1 MYILCRYI
9 DLAIGGMPL
18 EAHNQPVPHASIP
31 LNAAEDAYAAALGDG
46 NLDVAAAIP
55 APGGVVPA
63 PATLLAPHG
72 RLWTAVDA
80 VPVDAGMNHPQRT
93 TTFNFGHEY
102 HEPKTAL
109 EYFMMMYPIATINGT
124 LAGTTN
130 NLRTF
135 NRGNAL
141 TKGEWLRFLGYM
153 YLIALNQARGSYADL
168 WKAEGREG
176 SYKPAMDFGKY
187 GLSKNRFENL
197 RASLALNE
205 HPQPVGHQVCIC
217 PP

>member
-93 TTFNFGHEY
+93 ARFNFGHEY

-109 EYFMMMYPIATINGT
+109 EYCMMMYPIATINGT

-135 NRGNAL
+135 NRGRVYAL
-141 TKGEWLRFLGYM
+141 VAWQGWQVD
-153 YLIALNQARGSYADL
+153 NRGHATCH
-168 WKAEGREG
+168 
-176 SYKPAMDFGKY
+176 
-187 GLSKNRFENL
+187 EN
-197 RASLALNE
+197 
-205 HPQPVGHQVCIC
+205 HPQAQRHRNGDEEPSRWDHRNTATARDHGRCGSTSAQAS
-217 PP
+217 